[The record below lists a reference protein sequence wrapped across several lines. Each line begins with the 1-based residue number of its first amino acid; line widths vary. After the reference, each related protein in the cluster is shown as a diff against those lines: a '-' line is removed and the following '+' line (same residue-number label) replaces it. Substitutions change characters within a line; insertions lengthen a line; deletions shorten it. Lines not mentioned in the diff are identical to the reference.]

1 MGCCNSTVLSAP
13 IDDVWPVLRDFHDM
27 SWASM
32 IESLEKVGDT
42 GGTEAGAKR
51 ILNGAFE
58 KTLIELDDEGHTVRY
73 SIDNGPGGV
82 SPDHVQGFVGVLQA
96 YPVTDQSGTFV
107 LWTSSWASGGE
118 ETQAFCDP
126 IYQSFLTDLKAKF
139 A

>member
-1 MGCCNSTVLSAP
+1 MEMGCCNSTVLSAP

-58 KTLIELDDEGHTVRY
+58 ETLIELDDEGHTVRY
-73 SIDNGPGGV
+73 SIDNGPV
-82 SPDHVQGFVGVLQA
+82 A
-96 YPVTDQSGTFV
+96 YHLTTSRDTSG
-107 LWTSSWASGGE
+107 
-118 ETQAFCDP
+118 
-126 IYQSFLTDLKAKF
+126 SFRRIR
-139 A
+139 